1 MSSCRK
7 PLDAL
12 TSRNPASWLT
22 IFGPGAIIAS
32 LTIGSGELIFSS
44 RGGALFGYQL
54 LSLFLLVCVFKWV
67 LVFTTARHMV
77 LTGAHPF
84 QRWTE
89 LPGPRGWLPMA
100 FLLLAIVSFPIWVS
114 FHAGTLGT
122 LVSGLLHAES
132 SGTGTHLMWGM
143 VILLVVVGLTF
154 TGSYKRL
161 EKLQLLFVLLMLLA
175 VTVSLFLVDPEW
187 MDLLAGFANV
197 TPPDYPGWITPS
209 VLENWLGVRYTTP
222 PEFYSEIS
230 ERPVWVEL
238 STYVGVIGGSGFD
251 YLAYVTYLRDKQW
264 GLASNEQPNPVPLDA
279 HDETARTRLRQWC
292 RAPLID
298 CTLSFTIVLL
308 FSAVFVACGTEI
320 LGTAHNVPDGNN
332 LLNLQAEFVE
342 ATSQWLRPFY
352 FVGAFLALF
361 GTLYGT
367 IEVAPAVMREIQNA
381 FPRSATGGDPGKTR
395 RITILWVGIGGMLV
409 LIGNL
414 AWQHI
419 TGASKPTALIAILTP
434 ANLFTGVLACGIICI
449 LSCWA
454 DRRYLASPFKTPLL
468 LTLLNAVA
476 AILFIAL
483 GIKAYW
489 DHSGRMAFLILA
501 CTIAAAWLGVEV
513 LNRRLA
519 KRSADSN
526 D

>member
-1 MSSCRK
+1 MSTCRK

-44 RGGALFGYQL
+44 RGGAIFGYQL
-54 LSLFLLVCVFKWV
+54 LSLFLAVCVFKWA
-67 LVFTTARHMV
+67 LVFATARHMI

-84 QRWTE
+84 QRWMD

-100 FLLLAIVSFPIWVS
+100 FLLLAIVSFPVWVS

-122 LVSGLLHAES
+122 LVSGLLHPQTS
-132 SGTGTHLMWGM
+132 DTGTHLLWGI
-143 VILLVVVGLTF
+143 VILLVVIGLTF

-161 EKLQLLFVLLMLLA
+161 EKLQLLFVLLMLVA
-175 VTVSLFLVDPEW
+175 VTVSLFLINPEW
-187 MDLLAGFANV
+187 GELLAGFVNIA
-197 TPPDYPGWITPS
+197 PPDYPVWITEHPD
-209 VLENWLGVRYTTP
+209 
-222 PEFYSEIS
+222 IS
-230 ERPVWVEL
+230 KRPVWVEL

-308 FSAVFVACGTEI
+308 FSAVFVACGKEI
-320 LGTAHNVPDGNN
+320 LGAAHNVPDGNN

-367 IEVAPAVMREIQNA
+367 IEVAPAVMRELQNA
-381 FPRSATGGDPGKTR
+381 FPRSATGIAPAKTR

-409 LIGNL
+409 LVGNL
-414 AWQHI
+414 GWQHF
-419 TGASKPTALIAILTP
+419 TGAEKPTALIAILTP

-454 DRRYLASPFKTPLL
+454 DRRCLAAPFKTPLL
-468 LTLLNAVA
+468 LTLLNAIA
-476 AILFIAL
+476 AVLFIAL

-489 DHSGRMAFLILA
+489 DHSGWMAFLILA
-501 CTIAAAWLGVEV
+501 FTIAVAWLVVGA

-519 KRSADSN
+519 KRAADG
-526 D
+526 

>member
-1 MSSCRK
+1 MSSCRA

-12 TSRNPASWLT
+12 RSRNPAAWLT

-44 RGGALFGYQL
+44 RGGAIFGYQL
-54 LSLFLLVCVFKWV
+54 LSLFLVVCVFKWA
-67 LVFTTARHMV
+67 LVFATARHMV

-84 QRWTE
+84 QRWMD
-89 LPGPRGWLPMA
+89 LPGPRGWLPMV
-100 FLLLAIVSFPIWVS
+100 FLLLAIVSFPIWIS

-122 LVSGLLHAES
+122 LTSGLLHPQP
-132 SGTGTHLMWGM
+132 SGAGTHLLWGM
-143 VILLVVVGLTF
+143 GILLVVIGLTF

-161 EKLQLLFVLLMLLA
+161 EKLQLVFVLLMLLA
-175 VTVSLFLVDPEW
+175 VTVSLFLINPKWAE
-187 MDLLAGFANV
+187 LLAGFANI
-197 TPPDYPGWITPS
+197 TPPNYPDWITEYPD
-209 VLENWLGVRYTTP
+209 
-222 PEFYSEIS
+222 IS

-264 GLASNEQPNPVPLDA
+264 GLASNEKPSPVAVDA
-279 HDETARTRLRQWC
+279 HDETARVRLQQWC

-298 CTLSFTIVLL
+298 CTLSFVIVLL

-320 LGTAHNVPDGNN
+320 LGADHKVPDGNN

-367 IEVAPAVMREIQNA
+367 IEVAPAVIREIQYA
-381 FPRSATGGDPGKTR
+381 FPLSSFAIAPDKVR
-395 RITILWVGIGGMLV
+395 RITILWIGIGGILV

-414 AWQHI
+414 GWQHI
-419 TGASKPTALIAILTP
+419 TGATKPTALIAILTP

-454 DRRYLASPFKTPLL
+454 DRRCLAAPFKTPVP
-468 LTLLNAVA
+468 LTLLNTIAAV
-476 AILFIAL
+476 LFTAL

-489 DHSGRMAFLILA
+489 DHSGWMAFLILA
-501 CTIAAAWLGVEV
+501 CTIATAWLGVGV

-519 KRSADSN
+519 RRGPNLD

>member
-1 MSSCRK
+1 MISCRT

-22 IFGPGAIIAS
+22 IFGPGAIMAS

-44 RGGALFGYQL
+44 RGGAVFGYQL
-54 LSLFLLVCVFKWV
+54 LSLFLVVCVFKWA
-67 LVFTTARHMV
+67 LVFATARHMV

-84 QRWTE
+84 QRWME

-122 LVSGLLHAES
+122 LASGILHVES
-132 SGTGTHLMWGM
+132 SGTATHLLWGI
-143 VILLVVVGLTF
+143 VILLVVIGLTF

-161 EKLQLLFVLLMLLA
+161 EKLQLIFVLLMLVA
-175 VTVSLFLVDPEW
+175 VTVSLFLIHPEW
-187 MDLLAGFANV
+187 ADLLAGFANV
-197 TPPDYPGWITPS
+197 TPPVYPDWIAEHPD
-209 VLENWLGVRYTTP
+209 
-222 PEFYSEIS
+222 IS
-230 ERPVWVEL
+230 KRPVWVEL

-264 GLASNEQPNPVPLDA
+264 GLASNEQPSPVPVDA
-279 HDETARTRLRQWC
+279 HDEMARVRLRQWC

-298 CTLSFTIVLL
+298 CTLSFVIVLL

-320 LGTAHNVPDGNN
+320 LGPAHKVPDGNN
-332 LLNLQAEFVE
+332 LLNLQAEFVA
-342 ATSQWLRPFY
+342 ATSTWLRPFY

-367 IEVAPAVMREIQNA
+367 IEVAPAVMREIQNT
-381 FPRSATGGDPGKTR
+381 FPKSKSGIAPDKMR
-395 RITILWVGIGGMLV
+395 RITILWVGIGGILV
-409 LIGNL
+409 LLGNMG
-414 AWQHI
+414 WQHF
-419 TGASKPTALIAILTP
+419 TGASKPTTLIAILTP

-454 DRRYLASPFKTPLL
+454 DRRCLAAPFKTPLL
-468 LTLLNAVA
+468 LTLLNAIA
-476 AILFIAL
+476 AVLFIAL

-489 DHSGRMAFLILA
+489 DHSGWMAFLILA
-501 CTIAAAWLGVEV
+501 LTIAAAWLAAVV
-513 LNRRLA
+513 LNSRLA
-519 KRSADSN
+519 KREADSN
-526 D
+526 G

>member
-1 MSSCRK
+1 
-7 PLDAL
+7 
-12 TSRNPASWLT
+12 
-22 IFGPGAIIAS
+22 
-32 LTIGSGELIFSS
+32 
-44 RGGALFGYQL
+44 
-54 LSLFLLVCVFKWV
+54 
-67 LVFTTARHMV
+67 
-77 LTGAHPF
+77 
-84 QRWTE
+84 
-89 LPGPRGWLPMA
+89 MA

-122 LVSGLLHAES
+122 LASGLLHPQTS
-132 SGTGTHLMWGM
+132 DTGTHLLWGM
-143 VILLVVVGLTF
+143 VILLAVIGLTF

-161 EKLQLLFVLLMLLA
+161 EKLQLIFVLLMLVA
-175 VTVSLFLVDPEW
+175 VTVSLFLINPKWGE
-187 MDLLAGFANV
+187 LLAGFVNV
-197 TPPDYPGWITPS
+197 APPAYPGWITEHPD
-209 VLENWLGVRYTTP
+209 
-222 PEFYSEIS
+222 IS
-230 ERPVWVEL
+230 KRPVWVEL

-414 AWQHI
+414 TWQHI

>member
-1 MSSCRK
+1 
-7 PLDAL
+7 
-12 TSRNPASWLT
+12 
-22 IFGPGAIIAS
+22 
-32 LTIGSGELIFSS
+32 
-44 RGGALFGYQL
+44 
-54 LSLFLLVCVFKWV
+54 
-67 LVFTTARHMV
+67 
-77 LTGAHPF
+77 
-84 QRWTE
+84 
-89 LPGPRGWLPMA
+89 MA

-114 FHAGTLGT
+114 FHSGTLGT
-122 LVSGLLHAES
+122 LVSGLLHPQTS
-132 SGTGTHLMWGM
+132 DTGTHLMWGM
-143 VILLVVVGLTF
+143 VILLVVIGLTF

-161 EKLQLLFVLLMLLA
+161 EKLQLIFVLLMLVA
-175 VTVSLFLVDPEW
+175 VTVSLFLINPKWGE
-187 MDLLAGFANV
+187 LLAGFVNV
-197 TPPDYPGWITPS
+197 SPPDYPVWITEHPD
-209 VLENWLGVRYTTP
+209 
-222 PEFYSEIS
+222 IS
-230 ERPVWVEL
+230 KRPVWVEL

-279 HDETARTRLRQWC
+279 HDEPARTRLRQWC

-320 LGTAHNVPDGNN
+320 LGPAHKVPDGNN

-342 ATSQWLRPFY
+342 ATLQWLRPFY

-381 FPRSATGGDPGKTR
+381 FPRLATGGDSVKTR

-414 AWQHI
+414 GWQHI
-419 TGASKPTALIAILTP
+419 TGADKPTALIAILTP

-489 DHSGRMAFLILA
+489 DHSGWTAFLILA
-501 CTIAAAWLGVEV
+501 CTIAAAWLVAFL

-519 KRSADSN
+519 KRGADSN

>member
-54 LSLFLLVCVFKWV
+54 LSLFLLVCVFKWA
-67 LVFTTARHMV
+67 LVFTTARHMI

-84 QRWTE
+84 QRWMD
-89 LPGPRGWLPMA
+89 LPGPRGWLPLV
-100 FLLLAIVSFPIWVS
+100 FLLLAIVSFPVWVS

-122 LVSGLLHAES
+122 LASGLLHPQT
-132 SGTGTHLMWGM
+132 SGTGTHLLWGM
-143 VILLVVVGLTF
+143 VILLVVIGLTL
-154 TGSYKRL
+154 TGGYKRL

-175 VTVSLFLVDPEW
+175 VTVSLFLVHPEW

-238 STYVGVIGGSGFD
+238 STYVGVIGGSGYD

-264 GLASNEQPNPVPLDA
+264 GLASNEQPSPMPVDA
-279 HDETARTRLRQWC
+279 HDEAARIRLRQWC
-292 RAPLID
+292 RAPMID
-298 CTLSFTIVLL
+298 CTMSFAIVLL
-308 FSAVFVACGTEI
+308 FSVVFVACGTEI
-320 LGTAHNVPDGNN
+320 LGPAHKVPDGNN

-352 FVGAFLALF
+352 FVGAFLAMF

-367 IEVAPAVMREIQNA
+367 IEVAPAVMRELQNA
-381 FPRSATGGDPGKTR
+381 FPRSATGIAPAKTR

-409 LIGNL
+409 LVGNL
-414 AWQHI
+414 GWQHF
-419 TGASKPTALIAILTP
+419 TGADKPTALIAILTP

-454 DRRYLASPFKTPLL
+454 DRRCLAAPFKTPLP
-468 LTLLNAVA
+468 LTLLNAIA
-476 AILFIAL
+476 AVLFIAL

-489 DHSGRMAFLILA
+489 DHSGWMAFLILA
-501 CTIAAAWLGVEV
+501 CTIAAAWLVAFL

-519 KRSADSN
+519 KRGADG
-526 D
+526 